1 VTFPGREGREA
12 LLASVPDR
20 RRALL
25 VATLVAFVVI
35 GTLDVLR
42 WVFWSYGAD
51 SGTFAQAI
59 TDTFGGM
66 RDGIERGT
74 HFRFHWS
81 PVLALLWPLMAA
93 THQVLALQFVQVAAT
108 VACAPLV
115 YALVAPRAGGGAA
128 LLVAILTLVYPP
140 LLAIGWGEFHE
151 LGLFA
156 PLVLG
161 LIVSADRKA
170 WGWFALCAVLA
181 CGVRE
186 DTTLE
191 LAIAGLALGIGAWR
205 SRAAWFSLA
214 ALAIASDIFYYAL
227 IVPRVGPWNP
237 AHFYVYPFAAG
248 PLMLVLAPFMHPL
261 AFAREFFTFGRLTY
275 LIEAFVPLAF
285 LPFFSRWS
293 LLALPG
299 FAIVLLANDQLVY
312 HMGNHYASLWSPWL
326 IAGTAFAV
334 ADRQAERW
342 PQIAIGLSV
351 IVLAFFDPLHPAHF
365 LKPNYHDLGSA
376 QRALACVP
384 ADASV
389 STHDEWF
396 THIAAHDPNATLN
409 TIDGVDYLVFADDYP
424 NDEFQRSWL
433 PRIHAEVQAGAYHQV
448 CRYGNVITYARGPK

>member
-1 VTFPGREGREA
+1 MTFPGREARDA

-25 VATLVAFVVI
+25 VVTLAAFVIV
-35 GTLDVLR
+35 GALDALR
-42 WVFWSYGAD
+42 WRFWSYGAD
-51 SGTFAQAI
+51 SGTFAQLI
-59 TDTFGGM
+59 VDTFGGM
-66 RDGIERGT
+66 RDGIEQGT

-108 VACAPLV
+108 VAVAPLA
-115 YALVAPRAGGGAA
+115 YALVAPRAGGPAA
-128 LLVAILTLVYPP
+128 LLVAILSLVYPP

-151 LGLFA
+151 VGLYA

-161 LIVSADRKA
+161 LVVAADRKA

-191 LAIAGLALGIGAWR
+191 LAIAGLALAIGGWR
-205 SRAAWFSLA
+205 SRIAWAALA
-214 ALAIASDIFYYAL
+214 ALAIASDAFYYGFV
-227 IVPRVGPWNP
+227 VPRVGPWNP
-237 AHFYVYPFAAG
+237 AHFYIYPFAAG
-248 PLMLVLAPFMHPL
+248 PLALVLAPFTHPL
-261 AFAREFFTFGRLTY
+261 EFAREFFTFGRLTY
-275 LIEAFVPLAF
+275 LIEAFAPLAF

-326 IAGTAFAV
+326 IVGTAFAV
-334 ADRQAERW
+334 AERDAERW
-342 PQIAIGLSV
+342 ARIAIAISV
-351 IVLAFFDPLHPAHF
+351 LVLAFFNPLHPAHF
-365 LKPNYHDLGSA
+365 LKPNYHDLRSA
-376 QRALACVP
+376 QASFDSLP
-384 ADASV
+384 PDASV

-424 NDEFQRSWL
+424 NDEFQRAWL
-433 PRIHAEVQAGAYHQV
+433 PRIKAEVAAG
-448 CRYGNVITYARGPK
+448 TYRALYRLGDVVTYQRVGK